1 MNVINTA
8 GRIFNLPKERNR
20 ELEVAQSAWGT
31 KGKKS
36 MCLVTVLSEYS
47 YCLIIALL
55 RETDFRIVPQKVH
68 CYSFLSKL
76 NRIWISVITTN
87 NSKISLESPQTF
99 EKKGRSVVYVVS
111 TRVKVCLWIVL
122 RKSGVQM
129 VCICFGF
136 RIN

>member
-20 ELEVAQSAWGT
+20 ELEVAQSAWGI

-36 MCLVTVLSEYS
+36 RCLVTVLPEYS

-129 VCICFGF
+129 VSICFGF